1 VFDSKA
7 WGDAM
12 KTNETDPMRLS
23 DIETLIENI
32 VRKQAPAVAD
42 GWFWGSPE
50 GGGGAR
56 GADGRTLFAYWQ
68 TAVGRRESLIPQ
80 MAKVRE
86 AVESLDGVESVRVHD
101 YEPDTAYTGQPL
113 VGEQWE
119 IHLHVDVA
127 GPAMTS

>member
-1 VFDSKA
+1 
-7 WGDAM
+7 M
-12 KTNETDPMRLS
+12 NTNKTEPMRLS
-23 DIETLIENI
+23 DIEALIENI

-68 TAVGRRESLIPQ
+68 TEIGRHDALISR

-86 AVESLDGVESVRVHD
+86 AIESLDGVESVRVHEC
-101 YEPDTAYTGQPL
+101 EPDTALTGPPL

-119 IHLHVDVA
+119 IHLNIDVA
-127 GPAMTS
+127 GPS